1 MELHNQPNQ
10 CVADITLTSL
20 PMALSLS
27 RHQLTFVIPLFLVTF
42 CLSITFAFKPRCVS
56 LFVMAKS
63 RAVTKDMG
71 SGNITSQTAPSKKI
85 AKLVTASGFGA
96 VPEV

>member
-1 MELHNQPNQ
+1 M
-10 CVADITLTSL
+10 ITS
-20 PMALSLS
+20 
-27 RHQLTFVIPLFLVTF
+27 
-42 CLSITFAFKPRCVS
+42 AFKPWCVS